1 MSPALPVTD
10 EDIDW
15 NEVWK
20 VRQIRHDSA
29 RLFDDPSHDWN
40 KRENAQ
46 RYDANT
52 KSEYDERIKTTI
64 AGLDISKNSRV
75 LDIGAGP
82 GTLALPL
89 SPLVKEV
96 TAIEPG
102 AGMIG
107 ILNEQMAKNHIANIR
122 TIQSLWEDIEP
133 ARDLKAPYDI
143 VIASLSLTMED
154 IREALTKMNAVA
166 SQCVYL
172 YWFMDSPF
180 WEQMYGDLWQ
190 SLHGSTYFPGP
201 KADCLWNVLCQMGI
215 YANVE
220 ILPLRKE
227 YRFSTRDEMMVF
239 FKHRFNAKTPE
250 QERVLIEYI
259 TPLIR
264 EEESEVVISGDSTF
278 AKIWWKNERAGS

>member
-1 MSPALPVTD
+1 MCPAPPMTG

-20 VRQIRHDSA
+20 ARQRRHEAA
-29 RLFDDPSHDWN
+29 RIFDDPSHDWS

-46 RYDANT
+46 RYDANA
-52 KSEYDERIKTTI
+52 KSEYDERVKMTI

-107 ILNEQMAKNHIANIR
+107 ILNEHAAKNHITNIR
-122 TIQSLWEDIEP
+122 TIQSRWEDIEP

-154 IREALTKMNAVA
+154 IRESLVKDERGCQSVRVSVLVHGLAVLGTDVWRSLAIATREHILSRAKSRLPLECALP
-166 SQCVYL
+166 
-172 YWFMDSPF
+172 D
-180 WEQMYGDLWQ
+180 GDLC
-190 SLHGSTYFPGP
+190 
-201 KADCLWNVLCQMGI
+201 K
-215 YANVE
+215 
-220 ILPLRKE
+220 R
-227 YRFSTRDEMMVF
+227 RDP
-239 FKHRFNAKTPE
+239 AAP
-250 QERVLIEYI
+250 
-259 TPLIR
+259 
-264 EEESEVVISGDSTF
+264 
-278 AKIWWKNERAGS
+278 